1 MENLSQFA
9 PYQILGAVG
18 ILLALAEIVVPGF
31 VVLPIGI
38 ACLLTALLA
47 LFTDSWMVLF
57 PVLALFQF
65 VTFFTLR
72 KWFSK
77 QSKEA
82 SSTNTSAM
90 IGQECDVIET
100 IPPVHTGYI
109 KLYGDQWAA
118 KSETGQEIKVGSR
131 VIITRIDGNKVWVKP
146 CQ

>member
-1 MENLSQFA
+1 M
-9 PYQILGAVG
+9 
-18 ILLALAEIVVPGF
+18 
-31 VVLPIGI
+31 
-38 ACLLTALLA
+38 
-47 LFTDSWMVLF
+47 
-57 PVLALFQF
+57 LALFQF